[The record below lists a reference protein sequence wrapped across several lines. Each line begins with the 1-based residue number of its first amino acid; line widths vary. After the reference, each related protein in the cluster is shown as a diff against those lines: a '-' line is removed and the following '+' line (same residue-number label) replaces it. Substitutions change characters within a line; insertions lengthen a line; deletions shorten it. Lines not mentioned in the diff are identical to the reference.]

1 MATGNMTTLQ
11 KFAAYSG
18 KIASNPYVRAVQ
30 SGFVSIIPALI
41 LSSVATLLNAFI
53 FNDGGILSGAIA
65 ADTLATI
72 RQVFT
77 ATINATSN
85 MLAIIVA
92 AGIAYNLAKLKGYKN
107 ELGCVIMAVIIMF
120 MLMPTTINV
129 TVDETTVAG
138 TNIFSTSYTGSG
150 GMLVAILVGLVGTS
164 LFMWLSSNKKLQ
176 IKMPAGVPDA
186 TVKAF
191 NEVIPTVI
199 VGVVFG
205 LVALACNV
213 LDMSIYDLV
222 RSLIQAPLKGIATS
236 PLGYAFVMGLG
247 NLAFSVGIHSS
258 VITQVVMPFEVAN
271 YAENVAA
278 LNAGLDIPN
287 IISSG
292 FWTYTYRLGGSGCIL
307 ALVIAVF
314 LVGRRKQSREV
325 AKTGLIP
332 ALFNIG
338 EPMIFGM
345 PIVFNPILIIPFVLA
360 SVATVLVAYGVTAMG
375 LVPVLAA
382 YSPSQTPVLISGFL
396 ASGGNLAT
404 PIFQAVLL
412 AMNVCIYAPF
422 VKLYEASL
430 PPEEPQE
437 EAVTETA

>member
-292 FWTYTYRLGGSGCIL
+292 F
-307 ALVIAVF
+307 
-314 LVGRRKQSREV
+314 
-325 AKTGLIP
+325 
-332 ALFNIG
+332 
-338 EPMIFGM
+338 
-345 PIVFNPILIIPFVLA
+345 
-360 SVATVLVAYGVTAMG
+360 
-375 LVPVLAA
+375 
-382 YSPSQTPVLISGFL
+382 
-396 ASGGNLAT
+396 
-404 PIFQAVLL
+404 
-412 AMNVCIYAPF
+412 
-422 VKLYEASL
+422 
-430 PPEEPQE
+430 
-437 EAVTETA
+437 

>member
-1 MATGNMTTLQ
+1 MPQVAMSKLQ
-11 KFAAYSG
+11 KVAAFSG
-18 KIASNPYVRAVQ
+18 KIAANPYVRSVQ
-30 SGFVSIIPALI
+30 SGFVAILPVLI

-53 FNDGGILSGAIA
+53 FNDGGILSTVLDAGM
-65 ADTLATI
+65 LATV

-77 ATINATSN
+77 AAINASSN
-85 MLAIIVA
+85 MLAIVVA
-92 AGIAYNLAKLKGYKN
+92 AGIAYNLAKIKGYKN
-107 ELGCVIMAVIIMF
+107 ELGCIIMAVVAMF
-120 MLMPTTINV
+120 MLMPTTIDV
-129 TVDETTVAG
+129 TVDDVTVAG
-138 TNIFSTSYTGSG
+138 TNIFSTAYAGSG
-150 GMLVAILVGLVGTS
+150 GMLTAIVVGLAGTS
-164 LFMWLSSNKKLQ
+164 LFIWLSSNKKLQ

-199 VGVVFG
+199 VGAVFG
-205 LVALACNV
+205 LVALACNMAG
-213 LDMSIYDLV
+213 MSIYDLI
-222 RSLIQAPLKGIATS
+222 RSLIQAPLKGIAMS
-236 PLGYAFVMGLG
+236 PLGYAFIMGLG
-247 NLAFSVGIHSS
+247 NLAFSVGIHSQ

-314 LVGRRKQSREV
+314 LVGRRRQTREV

-375 LVPVLAA
+375 SFRCLRRIAHLRRR
-382 YSPSQTPVLISGFL
+382 
-396 ASGGNLAT
+396 
-404 PIFQAVLL
+404 
-412 AMNVCIYAPF
+412 
-422 VKLYEASL
+422 
-430 PPEEPQE
+430 
-437 EAVTETA
+437 

>member
-1 MATGNMTTLQ
+1 MAEGKMSALQ
-11 KFAAYSG
+11 KVASYSG
-18 KIASNPYVRAVQ
+18 KIASNPYVRATQ

-41 LSSVATLLNAFI
+41 LSSLATLLNAFI

-65 ADTLATI
+65 ADTLAVV

-77 ATINATSN
+77 AAINATSN
-85 MLAIIVA
+85 LLAIIVA
-92 AGIAYNLAKLKGYKN
+92 AGISYNLAKLKGYRN
-107 ELGCVIMAVIIMF
+107 ELGCVIMAVIVMF
-120 MLMPTTINV
+120 MLMPTTIDV
-129 TVDETTVAG
+129 TVDDATVAG

-150 GMLVAILVGLVGTS
+150 GMLAAILVGLAGTS
-164 LFMWLSSNKKLQ
+164 LFIWLSCNEKLQ

-191 NEVIPTVI
+191 NEVFPTVL

-205 LVALACNV
+205 LVALACNF
-213 LDMSIYDLV
+213 LDTSLYDLI
-222 RSLIQAPLKGIATS
+222 RSVIQAPLKGIATS

-422 VKLYEASL
+422 VKLYENSL
-430 PPEEPQE
+430 PPEDGAQD
-437 EAVTETA
+437 A